1 MARMLFVLAVVGAV
15 VVLVAIVFAVY
26 RLTRRDPPGF
36 YDSKPM
42 NPGFRSN
49 RGRGARR

>member
-1 MARMLFVLAVVGAV
+1 MPRVLLLAAVLIAILVLAAV
-15 VVLVAIVFAVY
+15 VFAVY
-26 RLTRRDPPGF
+26 RWTRRDPPGF

-49 RGRGARR
+49 RGRGR